1 MKSALKK
8 VLVRLE
14 ERRAQPS
21 PAVRIPGLW
30 IDPMGPVA
38 AQSVVPEEFFLNS
51 LRGILAAP
59 RRKRVTD
66 GVVAGDWGKH
76 AIAYNLLVRYGAA
89 FDHDGD
95 GRISCEPMASG
106 WRETGTFLK

>member
-8 VLVRLE
+8 VIARLE

-30 IDPMGPVA
+30 LDPLGSAA

-51 LRGILAAP
+51 LRGILVSP
-59 RRKRVTD
+59 RRQRVTD
-66 GVVAGDWGKH
+66 GDVPGDWGKN

-95 GRISCEPMASG
+95 GKISCEPMASG